1 MSMTHCALVSCHS
14 FISNSQEVLSYGQES
29 EVNDEETIAAPAMIV
44 NSVAYRNGNR
54 IGEVTIEDISEV
66 VKEPHTFVWVGL
78 HDADPSLLWKIKEEF
93 DLHELSIEDA
103 LNAHQRPKL
112 ENYGLSL
119 FIVVKTAELFEGR
132 LSYGETHF
140 FVGRNFLIS
149 VRHGCTQGYAQVR
162 MRSEQI
168 PHMMAKGPAYALYTL
183 LDFIVDN
190 YQPVTTYFEQE
201 FERFE
206 ADIFKG
212 QFHGEALE
220 RLYQLKTQLHELR
233 NAVTPI
239 EDIALQLT
247 RLHPDLIPKEMNPYF
262 RDVHDHVAR
271 IIATLAGLQ
280 EMLTTAMQV
289 NLALVAVKQNEVVK
303 ALAGWGA
310 VLALPTVVFSLYG
323 MNFKM
328 MPELQWY
335 FGYPLVVAGTAIGC
349 LLLYKKLKRSG
360 WL

>member
-1 MSMTHCALVSCHS
+1 ML
-14 FISNSQEVLSYGQES
+14 
-29 EVNDEETIAAPAMIV
+29 
-44 NSVAYRNGNR
+44 
-54 IGEVTIEDISEV
+54 
-66 VKEPHTFVWVGL
+66 
-78 HDADPSLLWKIKEEF
+78 
-93 DLHELSIEDA
+93 
-103 LNAHQRPKL
+103 
-112 ENYGLSL
+112 
-119 FIVVKTAELFEGR
+119 
-132 LSYGETHF
+132 
-140 FVGRNFLIS
+140 
-149 VRHGCTQGYAQVR
+149 
-162 MRSEQI
+162 
-168 PHMMAKGPAYALYTL
+168 AKGPAYALYAL

-190 YQPVTTYFEQE
+190 YQPVTTHFEQE
-201 FERFE
+201 FERLE

-212 QFHGEALE
+212 QFHSEALE

-247 RLHPDLIPKEMNPYF
+247 RLHADLIPKEMNPYF

-271 IIATLAGLQ
+271 IIATLDGLR

-310 VLALPTVVFSLYG
+310 VLAVPTVVFSLYG
-323 MNFKM
+323 MNFQV
-328 MPELQWY
+328 MPELQMVFW
-335 FGYPLVVAGTAIGC
+335 LSIVVASTAIAC

>member
-1 MSMTHCALVSCHS
+1 MT
-14 FISNSQEVLSYGQES
+14 
-29 EVNDEETIAAPAMIV
+29 DKETIDELTMIV
-44 NSVAYRNGNR
+44 NSVAYRQGKR
-54 IGEVTIEDISEV
+54 IGEVTIEAISDV
-66 VKEPHTFVWVGL
+66 VKEPYTFVWLGL
-78 HDADPSLLWKIKEEF
+78 HDADASLLLKIQEEF

-112 ENYGLSL
+112 ENYGASL
-119 FIVVKTAELFEGR
+119 FMVVKTAEMVDER

-140 FVGRNFLIS
+140 FVGSNFLVS

-162 MRSEQI
+162 ARSEQM
-168 PHMMAKGPAYALYTL
+168 PHMLAKGPAYALYAL

-190 YQPVTTYFEQE
+190 YQPVMMHFEQD
-201 FERFE
+201 FERLE
-206 ADIFKG
+206 ANIFQG
-212 QFHGEALE
+212 QFQSKALE
-220 RLYQLKTQLHELR
+220 RLYQLKTQLHEMR

-239 EDIALQLT
+239 VDIALQLT

-262 RDVHDHVAR
+262 RDVHDHVAH
-271 IIATLAGLQ
+271 IITTLDGLQ

-310 VLALPTVVFSLYG
+310 VLAIPTVVFSMYG
-323 MNFKM
+323 MNFQV
-328 MPELQWY
+328 MPELRWY
-335 FGYPLVVAGTAIGC
+335 FGYPFVVACTAIGC